1 MTGGGL
7 WPGAS
12 REETGAVCLIMDR
25 RLYFKQRCKN
35 IASHIRTLRI
45 TPNAFNWDPT
55 YTSLLL
61 REEKRHYCPFH
72 LTKNCFFFFFWQVLT
87 LAPFPLPCDPD
98 ALWFTVKITAE
109 AGKVCLF
116 PFLSFFFCICQV
128 FNVNLPLL
136 VTSAFP
142 SSRLLLFSLKRLW
155 SPIDQGDLRTAPL
168 WLSA

>member
-1 MTGGGL
+1 MRFEIWLGGGL

-72 LTKNCFFFFFWQVLT
+72 FDEKLLFLFFWQVLT

-116 PFLSFFFCICQV
+116 PFLSFFFASVKSLMLIYL
-128 FNVNLPLL
+128 FLL
-136 VTSAFP
+136 HQLFP
-142 SSRLLLFSLKRLW
+142 PQDFSYFRW
-155 SPIDQGDLRTAPL
+155 SGFDPP
-168 WLSA
+168 